1 MAREPYQ
8 SLTEQMYYILLALL
22 EPRCGVDISQ
32 MVEELSGGR
41 LVIGPGTLYTLL
53 AKFESE
59 GMIRETAREKRRRYY
74 QVTPRGRRMLEEE
87 YRRLNRLVE
96 DGRACLGELGQE
108 D

>member
-32 MVEELSGGR
+32 KVSEISGGR
-41 LVIGPGTLYTLL
+41 LEIGPGTLYTLL

-59 GMIRETAREKRRRYY
+59 GMIRETAREKRKRYY
-74 QVTPRGRRMLEEE
+74 QVTPRGREMLKEEF
-87 YRRLNRLVE
+87 RRLNRLVE
-96 DGRACLGELGQE
+96 EGSRYLKETGG
-108 D
+108 